1 MLELY
6 VLKDLRDDDRFK
18 LCNDAYFS
26 YAASYGM
33 IKFDDFV
40 KRMIREIDKSEYIG
54 DFRIKSRFG
63 DYTVLIDKLSTGCK
77 TVINIYSMI
86 DRAFFIGEC
95 GKNALERIFSLK
107 QGKCYTNTFFIPPKF
122 SGKIDCYFEYTGE
135 TLVLNRDELEDKLFE
150 MFDG

>member
-63 DYTVLIDKLSTGCK
+63 DYIVLIDKLSTGCK
-77 TVINIYSMI
+77 TVINIYI
-86 DRAFFIGEC
+86 
-95 GKNALERIFSLK
+95 L
-107 QGKCYTNTFFIPPKF
+107 
-122 SGKIDCYFEYTGE
+122 
-135 TLVLNRDELEDKLFE
+135 
-150 MFDG
+150 